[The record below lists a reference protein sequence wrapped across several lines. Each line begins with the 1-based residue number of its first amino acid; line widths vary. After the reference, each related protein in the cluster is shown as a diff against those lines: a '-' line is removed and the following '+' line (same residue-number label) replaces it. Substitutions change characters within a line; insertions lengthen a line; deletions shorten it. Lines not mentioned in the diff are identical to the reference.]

1 MGRKQEGDNQ
11 NVFKDETITE
21 GEAAERGRE
30 STLGLD
36 ENIAS
41 LLTYLGTIVTA
52 IIFIIIEK
60 ENKVVRFHAFQSLF
74 TFSSVFILNIIITFT
89 IGLIPII
96 GMLVMLVLWLGSMGL
111 WVFLMYKAFQAEKF
125 LVPIVGE
132 LAEKQVEK

>member
-1 MGRKQEGDNQ
+1 MNEQ
-11 NVFKDETITE
+11 NK
-21 GEAAERGRE
+21 
-30 STLGLD
+30 STLDLD

-41 LLTYLGTIVTA
+41 LLTYVLGFITG

-74 TFSSVFILNIIITFT
+74 TFGALFVLSVMVKFT

-96 GMLVMLVLWLGSMGL
+96 GWLISILFTFCILGV
-111 WVFLMYKAFQAEKF
+111 WVFLMYKAYKSEKF

-132 LAEKQVEK
+132 IAEQQVAK

>member
-1 MGRKQEGDNQ
+1 MSSKMKQLQRERLQ
-11 NVFKDETITE
+11 
-21 GEAAERGRE
+21 RGRE